1 MKKIPYIIML
11 VFISALLISCTKQ
24 SFKNFK
30 YEGEN
35 NTWKVTANQYQTN
48 DIDIVFE
55 YKGEEKLPEMIKIK
69 YYLDKDG
76 YSSEG
81 VIHKTSSSNKFSVRS
96 KVAID
101 PTNKH
106 QLKLTKITIKYDN
119 RSEDIK
125 LNCYENK

>member
-1 MKKIPYIIML
+1 MKIIPYVIIL
-11 VFISALLISCTKQ
+11 VLVSVLMISCTKQ

-48 DIDIVFE
+48 DIDISFE
-55 YKGEEKLPEMIKIK
+55 YKGEEELPETIKIK

-76 YSSEG
+76 YDSEG
-81 VIHKTSSSNKFSVRS
+81 VIYKTSSSNKFFVKSN
-96 KVAID
+96 VAID
-101 PTNKH
+101 TTNNR

-119 RSEDIK
+119 KSEDIK